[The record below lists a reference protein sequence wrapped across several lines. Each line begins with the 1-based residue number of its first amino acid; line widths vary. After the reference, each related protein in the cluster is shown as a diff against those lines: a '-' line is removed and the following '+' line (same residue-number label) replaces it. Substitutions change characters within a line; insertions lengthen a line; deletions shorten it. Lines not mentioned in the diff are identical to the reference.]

1 MPSTKPSEAGN
12 ALVEFIAFALLLFA
26 PMATFAAES
35 ANAWVAKQQAVTAA
49 TQLARA
55 YAFGPVAF
63 EALSAR
69 FRGQYPTIRIETTQ
83 SRCCV
88 QVLARLGESWA
99 SAKQVL

>member
-1 MPSTKPSEAGN
+1 MPSTKSSEAGN
-12 ALVEFIAFALLLFA
+12 ALVEFIAFALLVFA
-26 PMATFAAES
+26 PMATFASES

-63 EALSAR
+63 ETLSAR
-69 FRGQYPTIRIETTQ
+69 FRGKYPTIRIETTQ

-99 SAKQVL
+99 TAKQVL